1 MSSHRSSFRRR
12 LAASA
17 AAVCLATTVFFASAP
32 ISSAQSV
39 DSLERDVSGASDFRI
54 KVSAAL
60 TLGKLKQRSSLP
72 VLVKALGDTQP
83 SVRAA
88 AAAALASFGDLSAV
102 APLES
107 ARDRE
112 TTPSVKAQMESSV
125 AKLRSSATIPTKFL
139 ITVGRL
145 ENKSG
150 VSSSNVSSAFKS
162 AVRSK
167 ISALPGVELL
177 GESTDAT
184 VESKRRK
191 LPTVTLDGNLLKL
204 QKSAAGTDV
213 GFAAKVE
220 FVIRKV
226 PEHSL
231 KGSVSGDARAL
242 ANAGSVRGDKEMN
255 QLQVDAVTAAVE
267 SALKGAPI
275 ALEAAAK

>member
-1 MSSHRSSFRRR
+1 MSFQFASFRRR
-12 LAASA
+12 VAASA

-39 DSLERDVSGASDFRI
+39 DSLERDVTQASDFRI

-60 TLGKLKQRSSLP
+60 ALGKLKQRSSLP
-72 VLVKALGDTQP
+72 VLVKALGDSQP

-88 AAAALASFGDLSAV
+88 AAAALASFGDVSAV
-102 APLES
+102 RALEG

-112 TTPSVKAQMESSV
+112 TTPSVKSQMESSL
-125 AKLRSSATIPTKFL
+125 AKLKASATPTKFL

-167 ISALPGVELL
+167 VSALPGVELL

-191 LPTVTLDGNLLKL
+191 LPTITLDGNLLKL
-204 QKSAAGTDV
+204 QKSAAGADV

-220 FVIRKV
+220 FVIRKI

-231 KGSVSGDARAL
+231 KGSVSGDAKAL